1 LPTKHYA
8 KIQAMSLSKL
18 TAVTARHFYLL
29 YLLQVFVVTTT
40 ASWTMNGISGRWSH
54 AIIPIRQ

>member
-1 LPTKHYA
+1 
-8 KIQAMSLSKL
+8 MSLSKL